1 MGKTV
6 RWSVEQGMGRLSF
19 NRPQQANA
27 FGLVSREDLTDA
39 VERMQAPDLRV
50 LLISGE
56 GPFFNAGGD
65 IGEFIAHRDAVE
77 QQIEKVLAFSE
88 PLILA
93 LARLP
98 IPVIS
103 VVNGPLGG
111 AGIAFALCADLVLA
125 ADSAKLRGGYCALGL
140 TPDLGASY
148 FLSRRVGAARAKQI
162 FMRNQTLSAA
172 DCLAWGIF
180 DEVHPAAQLLS
191 AAEQQ
196 AQLLA
201 RGPTGAYA
209 RVKTLCDQAAQNTLE
224 QQLALERSKMLESAR
239 SADFQEGL
247 TAFLDKR
254 APQFRGG

>member
-1 MGKTV
+1 MEKTV
-6 RWSVEQGMGRLSF
+6 RWSVEHGMGRLAF

-27 FGLVSREDLTDA
+27 FGLVSRDDLTEA
-39 VERMQAPDLRV
+39 VARMQGADLRV
-50 LLISGE
+50 LIITGE

-65 IGEFIAHRDAVE
+65 IGEFIAHRDAVD

-88 PLILA
+88 PLIQA
-93 LARLP
+93 LAHLP
-98 IPVIS
+98 YPVVS

-125 ADSAKLRGGYCALGL
+125 VDTAKLRGGYCGLGL

-148 FLSRRVGAARAKQI
+148 FLSRRVGAARAAQVFI
-162 FMRNQTLSAA
+162 RNQTVSAA

-180 DEVHPAAQLLS
+180 DEVHPAAQLVFV
-191 AAEQQ
+191 AEQR
-196 AQLLA
+196 ARELA
-201 RGPTGAYA
+201 RGPTAAFA
-209 RVKTLCDQAAQNTLE
+209 RVKALCQQAPQNTLE
-224 QQLALERSKMLESAR
+224 QQLALEHKYMLESAV

-254 APQFRGG
+254 TPQFQGN